1 MIDDKDQR
9 IADLENAIKIQASA
23 VKTLEAAEDRELN
36 KLRKQE
42 VDMHQALR
50 QLESEREM
58 NAILT
63 NEIEQ
68 LRVDINEAFIDG
80 AADERAKILAWLNDH
95 RGGRALVFA
104 KLIEAGEHLK

>member
-9 IADLENAIKIQASA
+9 IADLENAIKIQAAA
-23 VKTLEAAEDRELN
+23 VKLLEAIEDRELN

-63 NEIEQ
+63 DEIER
-68 LRVDINEAFIDG
+68 LRAELDTTRLDERTKIVEWLRKDG
-80 AADERAKILAWLNDH
+80 ILGWLADE
-95 RGGRALVFA
+95 
-104 KLIEAGEHLK
+104 IEAEEHLK

>member
-1 MIDDKDQR
+1 MIDDRDQR
-9 IADLENAIKIQASA
+9 IADLENAIKIQAAA

-63 NEIEQ
+63 DEIER
-68 LRVDINEAFIDG
+68 LRAELDTTRL
-80 AADERAKILAWLNDH
+80 DERAKIVAWLRKPIDH
-95 RGGRALVFA
+95 RDQFTVANA
-104 KLIEAGEHLK
+104 IEAGEHSK

>member
-9 IADLENAIKIQASA
+9 IADLENAIKIQAAA

-63 NEIEQ
+63 DEIER
-68 LRVDINEAFIDG
+68 L
-80 AADERAKILAWLNDH
+80 RAKIVEWL
-95 RGGRALVFA
+95 R
-104 KLIEAGEHLK
+104 

>member
-63 NEIEQ
+63 DEIER
-68 LRVDINEAFIDG
+68 LRAELDTTRL
-80 AADERAKILAWLNDH
+80 DERAKIVAWL
-95 RGGRALVFA
+95 RKETWGIAAGC
-104 KLIEAGEHLK
+104 IEAGEHLK